1 MKKAL
6 VYTAIIILAL
16 SLTACGDNN
25 SPSATAQITSSAS
38 QTAGGSPTKSPIS
51 TGSAQNTSLPS
62 QSAIQTGSPSAP
74 GTLTPTPIPTATPD
88 NTQTGTQ
95 KPTGT
100 PTKAPTKAPTKTPS
114 PSSGGP
120 TVPVQPSAPVNWE
133 PVIDKDGTYHFGIGH
148 TEYTGKLLTDF
159 TDGTINTTSSYGEYK
174 FEDGILK
181 VYANGSFADAYDN
194 ITGGLDDGDYAN
206 AVYVGVRVHNNN
218 DEPAW
223 FGLQGDNIFLG
234 EKGDDVII
242 AYDNGRAYATTV
254 EYKTTR
260 YCAMLPANFEGN
272 ILIPLSRLYSGTDM
286 NASTAWTDNRT
297 PWTKLGFHVNCAGAS
312 SVDFKYVF
320 LTDKSL
326 PKVDALPGES
336 SGITNPEYSYTD
348 QQRITPFWKSNI
360 IYNEALTMEQSGSD
374 ISGNLLFVPKRI
386 IAVVDAQL
394 KTEYVEGKDYRWVKG
409 TNRIEWLSSSRIPYY
424 YEGALQ
430 GKKENGSY
438 INDYPYWDEL
448 QRCRLAG
455 VLYCADKFLW
465 EKQICVTY
473 EYDLSQVQSRGI
485 VYTQYQGDK
494 LPNTVKKLNGNQNLN
509 VLFYGDS
516 IFAGGDSSSSRGRAP
531 YMPNMDRLILDYLKT
546 KTTGNVSLKNIS
558 VGGWTAENGLAA
570 LQPGGYNGTDY
581 SGQIAGYDLLILS
594 FGMNNASTP
603 VDSFVDTTQKIVE
616 TVKKKNPNIEVI
628 LVSCISPNPQ
638 AAGFYGNQQYFGA
651 ALKNLANQEGYA
663 FVDMFAV
670 HDKILDYKDY
680 SATTGNGINHPND
693 WLIRIY
699 VQNILSAMI
708 KF

>member
-1 MKKAL
+1 M
-6 VYTAIIILAL
+6 
-16 SLTACGDNN
+16 
-25 SPSATAQITSSAS
+25 
-38 QTAGGSPTKSPIS
+38 
-51 TGSAQNTSLPS
+51 
-62 QSAIQTGSPSAP
+62 
-74 GTLTPTPIPTATPD
+74 
-88 NTQTGTQ
+88 
-95 KPTGT
+95 
-100 PTKAPTKAPTKTPS
+100 
-114 PSSGGP
+114 
-120 TVPVQPSAPVNWE
+120 
-133 PVIDKDGTYHFGIGH
+133 
-148 TEYTGKLLTDF
+148 
-159 TDGTINTTSSYGEYK
+159 
-174 FEDGILK
+174 
-181 VYANGSFADAYDN
+181 
-194 ITGGLDDGDYAN
+194 
-206 AVYVGVRVHNNN
+206 
-218 DEPAW
+218 
-223 FGLQGDNIFLG
+223 
-234 EKGDDVII
+234 
-242 AYDNGRAYATTV
+242 
-254 EYKTTR
+254 
-260 YCAMLPANFEGN
+260 
-272 ILIPLSRLYSGTDM
+272 
-286 NASTAWTDNRT
+286 
-297 PWTKLGFHVNCAGAS
+297 
-312 SVDFKYVF
+312 
-320 LTDKSL
+320 
-326 PKVDALPGES
+326 
-336 SGITNPEYSYTD
+336 
-348 QQRITPFWKSNI
+348 
-360 IYNEALTMEQSGSD
+360 
-374 ISGNLLFVPKRI
+374 
-386 IAVVDAQL
+386 
-394 KTEYVEGKDYRWVKG
+394 
-409 TNRIEWLSSSRIPYY
+409 
-424 YEGALQ
+424 
-430 GKKENGSY
+430 
-438 INDYPYWDEL
+438 
-448 QRCRLAG
+448 
-455 VLYCADKFLW
+455 
-465 EKQICVTY
+465 
-473 EYDLSQVQSRGI
+473 QSRGI